1 MASGA
6 ELTVKAAT
14 FCFLNP
20 QNIPSSTTMSSSREI
35 DARDRDT
42 THLLLDYPERS
53 STPDPLS
60 PMDQDKG
67 LPPAYTPSVSHASDA
82 PLPDQGYVA
91 PPRMTAQRPRP
102 DPNRKK
108 NPVPIAI
115 NCCGHHDTYS
125 HACIVTN
132 CCGSSSQVTKA
143 CVGIN
148 MCASESLLEKAFLG
162 ANLCG
167 SRNDLDKACL
177 GLNLCGSR
185 SLLSRAF
192 LGIDL
197 CGSWSMLGK
206 ACCAIRCCAPE
217 FEEAENMHGA

>member
-1 MASGA
+1 MSWAG
-6 ELTVKAAT
+6 ECCCLKPEI
-14 FCFLNP
+14 N
-20 QNIPSSTTMSSSREI
+20 PSSTTSIIMSSSLEI
-35 DARDRDT
+35 DAGDRDT
-42 THLLLDYPERS
+42 TYLLHDYPEQS
-53 STPDPLS
+53 STLDAMSPL
-60 PMDQDKG
+60 DYDKG
-67 LPPAYTPSVSHASDA
+67 LPPAYTPSASHASDT
-82 PLPDQGYVA
+82 PPPDQGYVA

-102 DPNRKK
+102 DANRKK
-108 NPVPIAI
+108 NPVPFAV

-148 MCASESLLEKAFLG
+148 MCASESLLEKG
-162 ANLCG
+162 CIGVNMCG
-167 SRNDLDKACL
+167 SRNELDKACL
-177 GLNLCGSR
+177 GVNVCGSR
-185 SLLSRAF
+185 SLLSKAC

-197 CGSWSMLGK
+197 CGSWSALGK